1 MLLILQKNA
10 YHAILLC
17 KIANCAQQ
25 NLFALNAM
33 NTITL
38 MPI

>member
-1 MLLILQKNA
+1 MQLILQKNVCL
-10 YHAILLC
+10 AILLC
-17 KIANCAQQ
+17 KIANYAQH